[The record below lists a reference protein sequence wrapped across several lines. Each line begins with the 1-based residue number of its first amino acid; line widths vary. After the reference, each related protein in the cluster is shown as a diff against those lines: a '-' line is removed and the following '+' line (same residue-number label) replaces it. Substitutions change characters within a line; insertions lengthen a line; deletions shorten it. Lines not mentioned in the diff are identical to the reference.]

1 MAKVI
6 ILGTASAVA
15 YEGHENT
22 HMVLMGE
29 QHTVLVDCVGSPAIR
44 LKQAGV
50 NFDQITDLVLTHFH
64 PDHVS
69 GVPLLLMDMWLLG
82 RDHPLN
88 IHGLDTTMTRV
99 KAMLDL
105 YDWES
110 WPDFFPVAFHALPDQ
125 GVFKAVD
132 HDDLLIQTAPVQHLI
147 PTIGL
152 RAHFRKEDFSVA
164 YSCDTEPCQNVVT
177 LASDADVLIHEAA
190 GGVKGHSSPR
200 QAGEI
205 AQQANARALYLI
217 HYPEK
222 SYQDPSTLLEVQKVY
237 SHKVSFAEDFMTI
250 EVER

>member
-22 HMVLMGE
+22 HMVFMGE
-29 QHTVLVDCVGSPAIR
+29 HHTVLVDCVGSPAIR

-50 NFDQITDLVLTHFH
+50 KFDQITDLVLTHFH

-105 YDWES
+105 YDWKS

-125 GVFKAVD
+125 GIFKAVD

-190 GGVKGHSSPR
+190 GGVEGHSSPR

-222 SYQDPSTLLEVQKVY
+222 THRDPGTLLEVQKVY
-237 SHKVSFAEDFMTI
+237 SRKVAFAEDFMTI
-250 EVER
+250 EVGR